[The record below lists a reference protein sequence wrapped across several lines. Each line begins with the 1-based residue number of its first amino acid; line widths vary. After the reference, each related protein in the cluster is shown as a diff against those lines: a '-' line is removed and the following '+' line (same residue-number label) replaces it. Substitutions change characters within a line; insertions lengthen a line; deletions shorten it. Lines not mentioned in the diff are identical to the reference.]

1 MRNLKKVLSLV
12 LCVAMMLSVMVV
24 GAGAA
29 FSDQSKIKNTEAVD
43 ACTALNIIGG
53 YPDGSFKP
61 EGNITRAEVTKMI
74 CVALNGGKNP
84 AVSTNTTPTFSDVR
98 NNANAAWAEGY
109 IESCA
114 AQGIV
119 SGVGGGKFA
128 PNGNVTG
135 VQLAKMLLVS
145 LGYKSENEGFTGN
158 AWATNVNVRAAQKGL
173 YDGLKKMD
181 TNAALTRDNAAQMI
195 WNALQAYEVEYKT
208 TLVTDSK
215 GQLTSQITV
224 QDKVV
229 GSNNDKITLLRDK
242 YDAWMNVGTL
252 VSVDGKDL
260 TITMSNSDRAGSDTK
275 DTDFTKLATD
285 YSSLLG
291 QKVKVI
297 FKNGKANDVLGVYA
311 TGDNTIYKAL
321 MNDVELD
328 GSKVKFDGKS
338 YSVDNTS
345 KIKTIVVGLDGTTIS
360 DKAIS
365 YFDST
370 VNSNSKVGKLSL
382 NEVTFVDTD
391 DNGKIDTAIVIEKV
405 AGEVTYTS
413 SDKITLGSTTAASYS
428 KSYKYADEN
437 ISKDLAKDD
446 WAVISQNLYKDCKDI
461 TKATVVNGTLDG
473 IKDKTSYQQFKVEGT
488 WYNISNANASDV
500 SNGDTV
506 QAYIV
511 NGVIVKIKSDDGK
524 GGYPT
529 NIAVVVSNG
538 TINGDQVRIRYFD
551 GTSKLVT
558 ISDNTTVSLTAG
570 TAYKVSGADTS
581 MKFENVSNI
590 KYNGYRYEGTGNA
603 DPTNDKAGSFK
614 VDDSASVIL
623 YDGQGRSKMLTGKQ
637 YNALTTSSL
646 DLNSTTTGNQT
657 EVGAIF
663 TKETK
668 GLTRAMMVAVKTP
681 SMTISGSSSDNYA
694 YVVSN
699 NGQNKDGNASY
710 TIWTTD
716 NKYVDV
722 IEENATAMPKGEL
735 IGYSSIDSNGV
746 IKDVFRITNIN
757 DVGTTRQANASTVTG
772 SFQSDDTVYYGSNR
786 SDDTKF
792 ITVANKK
799 LKVTADTAV
808 LFVDSAADEYNQI
821 GVNYTYGTTA
831 MAKAEEYAANSYS
844 YNVMFMVDET
854 KPDDVNLK
862 VLVVDTTGAF
872 DGQKHNDPTTPS
884 VEKGD
889 YTSKFASV
897 KVADKSIVTDAAS
910 SRNVSTNVVTVALT
924 LGKDVKTID
933 ATKISVKKDGTPVV
947 NPDLS
952 IKSDDTA
959 VTVSGNQ
966 YIFTVKGVGADET
979 LSIEVADGFDVTTYT
994 ATLSYKIDGVD
1005 AKLSNTTAIGKS
1017 DKVTL
1022 SVKVANAG
1030 EDGTITVTVDGCKA
1044 DKTTLNLE
1052 KGKALNETVNLS
1064 NFTKNATITLTYA
1077 TK

>member
-1 MRNLKKVLSLV
+1 
-12 LCVAMMLSVMVV
+12 MMLSVMVV

-74 CVALNGGKNP
+74 CVALNGGKEPNL
-84 AVSTNTTPTFSDVR
+84 ATNATPTFSDVR
-98 NNANAAWAEGY
+98 NNANSAWAEKY

-114 AQGIV
+114 SQGIV
-119 SGVGGGKFA
+119 SGVGAGKFA
-128 PNGNVTG
+128 PAGNVTG
-135 VQLAKMLLVS
+135 TQLAKMLLVA

-158 AWATNVNVRAAQKGL
+158 AWATNVNTIASAKGL
-173 YDGLKKMD
+173 YKDLETID
-181 TNAALTRDNAAQMI
+181 PAAALTRDSAAQMI

-229 GSNNDKITLLRDK
+229 GDNYDKITLLKDK
-242 YDAWMNVGTL
+242 YEAYVNIGTL
-252 VSVDGKDL
+252 VSIDGKDL
-260 TITMSNSDRAGSDTK
+260 TITMSNSDRAESDTY
-275 DTDFTKLATD
+275 DTDFTKLGTD
-285 YSSLLG
+285 YSALLG

-328 GSKVKFDGKS
+328 GSKIKFDGKS

-370 VNSNSKVGKLSL
+370 ARDNAGKLSL

-461 TKATVVNGTLDG
+461 NKTTVVNGTLDG
-473 IKDKTSYQQFKVEGT
+473 IKTKTNYQQFKVEGT

-529 NIAVVVSNG
+529 NIAVVVSKG

-558 ISDNTTVSLTAG
+558 ISDNTTVTLTAG

-581 MKFENVSNI
+581 MKFENVSSI
-590 KYNGYRYEGTGNA
+590 KYNGYKYVGTGSA
-603 DPTNDKAGSFK
+603 VPENDKVVVSSTGDIK
-614 VDDSASVIL
+614 VDDSAAVIL
-623 YDGQGRSKMLTGKQ
+623 YDGNGRSKMLTGKQ
-637 YNALTTSSL
+637 YNALSSGKL
-646 DLNSTTTGNQT
+646 QGGEDNNASNSLAT
-657 EVGAIF
+657 AIF

-668 GLTRAMMVAVKTP
+668 GLTRAMMVAVKTS
-681 SMTISGSSSDNYA
+681 SMTVSGSSSDNYA

-722 IEENATAMPKGEL
+722 IEENATAMAKGEL

-746 IKDVFRITNIN
+746 IKDVTRITNVSDIA
-757 DVGTTRQANASTVTG
+757 TRNQTNASTVTG
-772 SFQSDDTVYYGSNR
+772 NFQNDDTVYYGSNR

-792 ITVANKK
+792 ITVNNKK
-799 LKVTADTAV
+799 FKVTADTAV
-808 LFVDSAADEYNQI
+808 LFVDSAADEDNQI

-831 MAKAEEYAANSYS
+831 MAKAEEYDANSYS

-854 KPDDVNLK
+854 KADDVNLK

-872 DGQKHNDPTTPS
+872 DGQKHNDSDSGNKDNTD
-884 VEKGD
+884 V
-889 YTSKFASV
+889 SKTGNITIKA
-897 KVADKSIVTDAAS
+897 TGLS
-910 SRNVSTNVVTVALT
+910 SN
-924 LGKDVKTID
+924 DVK
-933 ATKISVKKDGTPVV
+933 A
-947 NPDLS
+947 S
-952 IKSDDTA
+952 IDTA
-959 VTVSGNQ
+959 NNLV
-966 YIFTVKGVGADET
+966 
-979 LSIEVADGFDVTTYT
+979 VAVPK
-994 ATLSYKIDGVD
+994 AENL
-1005 AKLSNTTAIGKS
+1005 
-1017 DKVTL
+1017 
-1022 SVKVANAG
+1022 
-1030 EDGTITVTVDGCKA
+1030 TVTV
-1044 DKTTLNLE
+1044 
-1052 KGKALNETVNLS
+1052 TVNGIEKDPDTTDATS
-1064 NFTKNATITLTYA
+1064 TQKQYTIKNVSKDDTVIVTVTKGA
-1077 TK
+1077 

>member
-1 MRNLKKVLSLV
+1 
-12 LCVAMMLSVMVV
+12 MVV

-119 SGVGGGKFA
+119 SGVGAGKFA
-128 PNGNVTG
+128 PAGNVTG

-158 AWATNVNVRAAQKGL
+158 AWATNVNMRAAQKGL
-173 YDGLKKMD
+173 YKGLEKMD
-181 TNAALTRDNAAQMI
+181 TSAAITRDNAAQMV

-215 GQLTSQITV
+215 GQLSSQVTV

-229 GSNNDKITLLRDK
+229 GSNNDKITLLKDK
-242 YDAWMNVGTL
+242 YDADVNIGTL

-260 TITMSNSDRAGSDTK
+260 TITMSNSDRAESDTK
-275 DTDFTKLATD
+275 DTDFTKLGTD
-285 YSSLLG
+285 YSALLG

-297 FKNGKANDVLGVYA
+297 FKGGKANDVLGVYA

-413 SDKITLGSTTAASYS
+413 SDKITLGSAGTYS

-437 ISKDLAKDD
+437 ISKGLAKGD

-461 TKATVVNGTLDG
+461 NKTTVVNGTLDG
-473 IKDKTSYQQFKVEGT
+473 IKTKTNYQQFKVEGT
-488 WYNISNANASDV
+488 WYNISTTNASDV

-529 NIAVVVSNG
+529 NIAVVVSKG

-558 ISDNTTVSLTAG
+558 ISDNTTVALTAG

-581 MKFENVSNI
+581 MKFENVSSI
-590 KYNGYRYEGTGNA
+590 KYNGYKYVGTGSA
-603 DPTNDKAGSFK
+603 VPENDKVVVSSNDGIK
-614 VDDSASVIL
+614 VDDSAAVIL
-623 YDGQGRSKMLTGKQ
+623 YDGNGRSKMLTGKQ
-637 YNALTTSSL
+637 YNALSSGKLLTTNPSSPASDNASNKL
-646 DLNSTTTGNQT
+646 AT
-657 EVGAIF
+657 AIF

-668 GLTRAMMVAVKTP
+668 GLTRAMMVAVKTS
-681 SMTISGSSSDNYA
+681 SMTVSGSSSDNYA

-722 IEENATAMPKGEL
+722 IEENATAMAKGEL
-735 IGYSSIDSNGV
+735 IGYSSIDSNNV
-746 IKDVFRITNIN
+746 IKDVTRITNI
-757 DVGTTRQANASTVTG
+757 DQVGKNTQTAVTTST
-772 SFQSDDTVYYGSNR
+772 SFADNGTIYYGSNR

-808 LFVDSAADEYNQI
+808 LFVDSAADEDNQI

-854 KPDDVNLK
+854 KADDVNLK

-872 DGQKHNDPTTPS
+872 DGQKHNDSNGGNKDNT
-884 VEKGD
+884 D
-889 YTSKFASV
+889 TSKIGNITIKA
-897 KVADKSIVTDAAS
+897 TGLS
-910 SRNVSTNVVTVALT
+910 SN
-924 LGKDVKTID
+924 DVK
-933 ATKISVKKDGTPVV
+933 A
-947 NPDLS
+947 S
-952 IKSDDTA
+952 IDTA
-959 VTVSGNQ
+959 NNLVVAVPSDGNLTV
-966 YIFTVKGVGADET
+966 
-979 LSIEVADGFDVTTYT
+979 
-994 ATLSYKIDGVD
+994 
-1005 AKLSNTTAIGKS
+1005 
-1017 DKVTL
+1017 
-1022 SVKVANAG
+1022 
-1030 EDGTITVTVDGCKA
+1030 TVTVDGIAK
-1044 DKTTLNLE
+1044 DI
-1052 KGKALNETVNLS
+1052 G
-1064 NFTKNATITLTYA
+1064 NATTVANQKQYTIAHISKDSAVIVTV
-1077 TK
+1077 TKA

>member
-1 MRNLKKVLSLV
+1 MAGPLYKSLHFSYSNRRTNPNPLRPAQILQRHATVCVSDSVGTEAFKKFYKEEFLMRNLKKVLSLV

-173 YDGLKKMD
+173 YDGLEAMD
-181 TNAALTRDNAAQMI
+181 TNVAITRDNAARMV

-208 TLVTDSK
+208 NLVAGAN
-215 GQLTSQITV
+215 GQLSTQVTV

-229 GSNNDKITLLRDK
+229 GSNNDKITLLKDK
-242 YDAWMNVGTL
+242 YDADVNIGTL

-260 TITMSNSDRAGSDTK
+260 TITMSNSDRAESDTK
-275 DTDFTKLATD
+275 DTDFTKLGTD
-285 YSSLLG
+285 YSALLG

-297 FKNGKANDVLGVYA
+297 FKGGKANDVLGVYA

-413 SDKITLGSTTAASYS
+413 SDKITLGSAGTYS

-437 ISKDLAKDD
+437 ISKGLAKGD

-461 TKATVVNGTLDG
+461 NKTTVVNGTLDG
-473 IKDKTSYQQFKVEGT
+473 IKTKTNYQQFKVEGT
-488 WYNISNANASDV
+488 WYNISTTNASDV

-529 NIAVVVSNG
+529 NIAVVVSKG

-558 ISDNTTVSLTAG
+558 ISDNTTVALTAG

-581 MKFENVSNI
+581 MKFESVSTI
-590 KYNGYRYEGTGNA
+590 KYNGYLYAGTGTA
-603 DPTNDKAGSFK
+603 DPSNDKVVTSSSTNIK
-614 VDDSASVIL
+614 VDDSAAVIL
-623 YDGQGRSKMLTGKQ
+623 YDGNGRSKMLTGKQ

-646 DLNSTTTGNQT
+646 DLNSTTAGNQT

-722 IEENATAMPKGEL
+722 IEENATAMAKGEL

-746 IKDVFRITNIN
+746 IKDVTRITNI
-757 DVGTTRQANASTVTG
+757 DKVGTSGQGQTAVTTSTS
-772 SFQSDDTVYYGSNR
+772 SFNDNGTIYYGSNR

-808 LFVDSAADEYNQI
+808 LFVDSAADEDNQI

-854 KPDDVNLK
+854 KADDVNLK

-872 DGQKHNDPTTPS
+872 DGQKHNDSDSGNKDNTD
-884 VEKGD
+884 V
-889 YTSKFASV
+889 SKIGNITIKA
-897 KVADKSIVTDAAS
+897 TGLS
-910 SRNVSTNVVTVALT
+910 SN
-924 LGKDVKTID
+924 DVK
-933 ATKISVKKDGTPVV
+933 A
-947 NPDLS
+947 S
-952 IKSDDTA
+952 IDTA
-959 VTVSGNQ
+959 NNLVVAVPKVGNLTV
-966 YIFTVKGVGADET
+966 
-979 LSIEVADGFDVTTYT
+979 
-994 ATLSYKIDGVD
+994 
-1005 AKLSNTTAIGKS
+1005 
-1017 DKVTL
+1017 
-1022 SVKVANAG
+1022 
-1030 EDGTITVTVDGCKA
+1030 TVTVDGIAKKIGAATPVA
-1044 DKTTLNLE
+1044 DQNQY
-1052 KGKALNETVNLS
+1052 
-1064 NFTKNATITLTYA
+1064 TITNVSKDSAVIVTV
-1077 TK
+1077 TKEA

>member
-1 MRNLKKVLSLV
+1 MAQKISRKIGEGKQKKVLSLV

-158 AWATNVNVRAAQKGL
+158 AWATNVNMRAAQKGL
-173 YDGLKKMD
+173 YKGLEKMD
-181 TNAALTRDNAAQMI
+181 TSAAITRDNAAQMV

-215 GQLTSQITV
+215 GQLSSQVTV

-229 GSNNDKITLLRDK
+229 GSNNDKITLLKDK
-242 YDAWMNVGTL
+242 YDADVNIGTL

-260 TITMSNSDRAGSDTK
+260 TITMSNSDRAESDTK
-275 DTDFTKLATD
+275 DTDFTKLGTD
-285 YSSLLG
+285 YSALLG

-297 FKNGKANDVLGVYA
+297 FKGGKANDVLGVYA

-437 ISKDLAKDD
+437 ISKGLAKGD

-461 TKATVVNGTLDG
+461 NKTTVVNGTLDG
-473 IKDKTSYQQFKVEGT
+473 IKTKTNYQQFKVEGT

-529 NIAVVVSNG
+529 NIAVVVSKG

-558 ISDNTTVSLTAG
+558 ISDNTTVALTAG

-581 MKFENVSNI
+581 MKFESVSAI
-590 KYNGYRYEGTGNA
+590 KYNGYLYAGSGTA
-603 DPTNDKAGSFK
+603 DPSNDKVVTSSSTNIK
-614 VDDSASVIL
+614 VDDSAAVIL
-623 YDGQGRSKMLTGKQ
+623 YDGNGRSKMLTGKQ

-646 DLNSTTTGNQT
+646 DLNSTTAGNQT

-722 IEENATAMPKGEL
+722 IEENATAMAKGEL
-735 IGYSSIDSNGV
+735 IGYSSIDSNNI
-746 IKDVFRITNIN
+746 IKDVTRITNI
-757 DVGTTRQANASTVTG
+757 DQVGKSTQTGVTTST
-772 SFQSDDTVYYGSNR
+772 SFQDNGTIYYGSNR

-808 LFVDSAADEYNQI
+808 LFVDSAADEDNQI

-831 MAKAEEYAANSYS
+831 MAKAEEYASNSYS

-854 KPDDVNLK
+854 KADDVNLK

-884 VEKGD
+884 TPSGKTYAPNAD
-889 YTSKFASV
+889 TTV
-897 KVADKSIVTDAAS
+897 KVADSD
-910 SRNVSTNVVTVALT
+910 VVTGAAAT
-924 LGKDVKTID
+924 YNTKAGKM
-933 ATKISVKKDGTPVV
+933 
-947 NPDLS
+947 
-952 IKSDDTA
+952 
-959 VTVSGNQ
+959 TVQLN
-966 YIFTVKGVGADET
+966 VDKA
-979 LSIEVADGFDVTTYT
+979 YT
-994 ATLSYKIDGVD
+994 SKNNN
-1005 AKLSNTTAIGKS
+1005 K
-1017 DKVTL
+1017 
-1022 SVKVANAG
+1022 
-1030 EDGTITVTVDGCKA
+1030 ITVTVNGVNQTATTITIGNLADGTLQLTVSCDKGDKVVVNVA
-1044 DKTTLNLE
+1044 D
-1052 KGKALNETVNLS
+1052 GA
-1064 NFTKNATITLTYA
+1064 FTK
-1077 TK
+1077 

>member
-1 MRNLKKVLSLV
+1 MAQKISRKIGEGKQKKVLSLV

-74 CVALNGGKNP
+74 CVALNGGKEPNL
-84 AVSTNTTPTFSDVR
+84 ATNATPTFSDVR
-98 NNANAAWAEGY
+98 TNANSAWAEKY
-109 IESCA
+109 IESCY

-128 PNGNVTG
+128 PAGNVTG
-135 VQLAKMLLVS
+135 TQLAKMLLVA

-158 AWATNVNVRAAQKGL
+158 AWATNVNTIASAKGL
-173 YDGLKKMD
+173 YKDLETID
-181 TNAALTRDNAAQMI
+181 PAAALTRDSAAQMI

-229 GSNNDKITLLRDK
+229 GDNYDKITLLKDK
-242 YDAWMNVGTL
+242 YEAYVNIGTL
-252 VSVDGKDL
+252 VSIDGKDL
-260 TITMSNSDRAGSDTK
+260 TITMSNSDRAESDTY

-413 SDKITLGSTTAASYS
+413 SDKITLGSAGTYS

-488 WYNISNANASDV
+488 WYNISNSNASDV

-558 ISDNTTVSLTAG
+558 ISDNTTVTLTAG

-581 MKFENVSNI
+581 MKFENVSSI
-590 KYNGYRYEGTGNA
+590 KYNGYLYEGNGTA
-603 DPTNDKAGSFK
+603 DPDGDKVVAAIPATTAGGQATTKDIK

-637 YNALTTSSL
+637 YNALATSSL
-646 DLNSTTTGNQT
+646 DLEKTAGNQT
-657 EVGAIF
+657 KVSAIF
-663 TKETK
+663 TKETTK

-681 SMTISGSSSDNYA
+681 SMTVSGNSSDNYA

-722 IEENATAMPKGEL
+722 IEENATAMAKGEL
-735 IGYSSIDSNGV
+735 IGYSSIDSNNV
-746 IKDVFRITNIN
+746 IKDVTRITNI
-757 DVGTTRQANASTVTG
+757 DKVGTSGQGQTAVTTSTS
-772 SFQSDDTVYYGSNR
+772 SFNDNGTIYYGSNR

-808 LFVDSAADEYNQI
+808 LFVDSAADEDNQI

-831 MAKAEEYAANSYS
+831 MAKAEEYAANNYS

-854 KPDDVNLK
+854 KADDVNLK

-872 DGQKHNDPTTPS
+872 DGQKHNDSDNGNKDNTD
-884 VEKGD
+884 V
-889 YTSKFASV
+889 SKTGNITIKA
-897 KVADKSIVTDAAS
+897 TGLS
-910 SRNVSTNVVTVALT
+910 SN
-924 LGKDVKTID
+924 DVK
-933 ATKISVKKDGTPVV
+933 A
-947 NPDLS
+947 S
-952 IKSDDTA
+952 IDTA
-959 VTVSGNQ
+959 NNLVVAVPSDGNLTV
-966 YIFTVKGVGADET
+966 
-979 LSIEVADGFDVTTYT
+979 
-994 ATLSYKIDGVD
+994 
-1005 AKLSNTTAIGKS
+1005 
-1017 DKVTL
+1017 
-1022 SVKVANAG
+1022 
-1030 EDGTITVTVDGCKA
+1030 TVTVDGIAKA
-1044 DKTTLNLE
+1044 IGDATTIANQKQYTIANVSKDSAVIVTVT
-1052 KGKALNETVNLS
+1052 KGA
-1064 NFTKNATITLTYA
+1064 
-1077 TK
+1077 